1 MSGGTDGDGS
11 NEAEAM
17 RDMAVSMGVPAD
29 KIRIEPRSESTY
41 ENIAFSAPL
50 LHDAEQIIIVSD
62 AFHLARAEWLAK
74 RHWPGKTVRL
84 HASGSCGDSTPNY
97 LRKLSREILAWLKPP
112 HCTVKPERPS
122 ERLQT
127 ASKTKRNI
135 HGKTTHRRRHQRR
148 QRFPIRPHCAS
159 AFAAGG
165 RCGNAPGGVQR
176 GGADKGAGNGFA
188 PRRSVRASRRGV
200 SGR

>member
-1 MSGGTDGDGS
+1 MKRLLILSAIVFLTGWAAALAQLHFWALKAESRPSENPTPADIAVVLGNSVNRKGAPNPCLRSRVEAGAALYRQGLAGRLLMSGS

-41 ENIAFSAPL
+41 ENIAFSVPL

-74 RHWPGKTVRL
+74 RHWSGKTVRL

-97 LRKLSREILAWLKPP
+97 LRKLSREILAWLK
-112 HCTVKPERPS
+112 
-122 ERLQT
+122 T
-127 ASKTKRNI
+127 ATL
-135 HGKTTHRRRHQRR
+135 HR
-148 QRFPIRPHCAS
+148 
-159 AFAAGG
+159 
-165 RCGNAPGGVQR
+165 
-176 GGADKGAGNGFA
+176 
-188 PRRSVRASRRGV
+188 
-200 SGR
+200 

>member
-1 MSGGTDGDGS
+1 MKKRLLILSAIVFLTGWAAALAQLHLWALKAESRPSENPTPADIAVVLGNSVNRKGAPNPCLHSRVEAGAALYRQGLAGGLLMSGGTDGDGS

-84 HASGSCGDSTPNY
+84 HVSGSCGDSTPNY
-97 LRKLSREILAWLKPP
+97 LRKLSREILAWLK
-112 HCTVKPERPS
+112 
-122 ERLQT
+122 T
-127 ASKTKRNI
+127 AAL
-135 HGKTTHRRRHQRR
+135 HR
-148 QRFPIRPHCAS
+148 
-159 AFAAGG
+159 
-165 RCGNAPGGVQR
+165 
-176 GGADKGAGNGFA
+176 
-188 PRRSVRASRRGV
+188 
-200 SGR
+200 

>member
-1 MSGGTDGDGS
+1 MKRLLILSAIVFLTGWAAALAQLHFWALKAESRPSENPMPANIAVVLGNSVNRKGAPNPCLRSRVEAGAALYRQGLAGGLLMSGGTDGDGS

-17 RDMAVSMGVPAD
+17 RNMAVSMGVPAD

-50 LHDAEQIIIVSD
+50 LHDAEQIVIVSD

-97 LRKLSREILAWLKPP
+97 LRKLSREILAWLK
-112 HCTVKPERPS
+112 
-122 ERLQT
+122 T
-127 ASKTKRNI
+127 AAL
-135 HGKTTHRRRHQRR
+135 HR
-148 QRFPIRPHCAS
+148 
-159 AFAAGG
+159 
-165 RCGNAPGGVQR
+165 
-176 GGADKGAGNGFA
+176 
-188 PRRSVRASRRGV
+188 
-200 SGR
+200 